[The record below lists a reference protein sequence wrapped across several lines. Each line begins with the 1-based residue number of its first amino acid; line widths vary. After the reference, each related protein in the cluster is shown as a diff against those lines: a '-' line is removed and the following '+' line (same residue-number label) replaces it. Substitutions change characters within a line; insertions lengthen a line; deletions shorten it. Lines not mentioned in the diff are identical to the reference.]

1 MLNDAIALL
10 AQGLLIIAL
19 PIVITFLFQYTRQ
32 RGAEFRAK
40 LTAQQQQF
48 LDSAVNLAV
57 RAAEQSGQKLTG
69 EGVGASKKAYALK
82 TAQDYLN
89 HLGVKL
95 DVSLLSNLIEAEVNQ
110 QFSTG
115 APPVDSAEARSAL
128 LDKAVQ
134 AGVMAAEQ
142 SGLSGTIE
150 NLGPEKKRYA
160 LALAAKY
167 LSEHNIK
174 VDLALVNGL
183 IEAEVL
189 KQRQ

>member
-1 MLNDAIALL
+1 MQLNDLLALL

-19 PIVITFLFQYTRQ
+19 PIVIAFMFQWMRQ
-32 RGAEFRAK
+32 KGAEFRAR
-40 LTAQQQQF
+40 LTTQQQQF
-48 LDSAVNLAV
+48 IESAVNFAV
-57 RAAEQSGQKLTG
+57 HAAEQQITG
-69 EGVGASKKAYALK
+69 GGAGKKSLALK
-82 TAQDYLN
+82 AAQDYLD

-95 DVSLLSNLIEAEVNQ
+95 DVNLLSNLIEAEVHK
-110 QFSTG
+110 QFSTA

-142 SGLSGTIE
+142 SGINGTIQ

-167 LSEHNIK
+167 LEEHSIR
-174 VDLALVNGL
+174 VDPVLVNGL
-183 IEAEVL
+183 IEAEIG
-189 KQRQ
+189 KQHQS